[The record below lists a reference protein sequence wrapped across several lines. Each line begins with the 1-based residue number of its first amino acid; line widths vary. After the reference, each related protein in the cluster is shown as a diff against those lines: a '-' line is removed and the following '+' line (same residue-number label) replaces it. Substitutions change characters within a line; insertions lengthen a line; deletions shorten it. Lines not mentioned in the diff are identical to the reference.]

1 MAVTDTTPSLDS
13 STRRVKLA
21 RVTGVAGLV
30 MLVVPRGSSLANI
43 YASITSDPDQ
53 TVTFFR
59 SVADAFDAFSSS
71 AIAAGLMATLW
82 FALGLALLLS
92 AIRRP
97 AALALH
103 LARRHRSGQCDVGP
117 SRVVGRGGVSLRRH
131 RSLGGAL
138 RVRLRQHVV
147 LEQLGRN
154 RRALALR
161 GPDHLVGQV
170 AASWWVAGRSSV
182 AGLGLGMRRNG
193 REGRR

>member
-21 RVTGVAGLV
+21 RVTGVTGVAGLV
-30 MLVVPRGSSLANI
+30 MLPAPMGSSLANI
-43 YASITSDPDQ
+43 YASFTSDPDQ

-59 SVADAFDAFSSS
+59 SIDDAFDVFSSS
-71 AIAAGLMATLW
+71 ANAAGLTATLW

-97 AALALH
+97 AALALD
-103 LARRHRSGQCDVGP
+103 LARRRRSGQCDVGP
-117 SRVVGRGGVSLRRH
+117 NRVVGRGGVSLRRH

-170 AASWWVAGRSSV
+170 AASWWVAGRSSPTSPGWGW
-182 AGLGLGMRRNG
+182 A
-193 REGRR
+193 